1 MFETTHIPH
10 DAIVP
15 STQDSQSSYLCLTG
29 LLAVSCE
36 HSYSGMASMIPGQPS
51 LLSDTL
57 QYGKS
62 HNAESSQLYQ
72 SPGEI
77 ARKTENELCLKSTA
91 TEEEDQA
98 SEPTNW
104 QHISST
110 EVKPHE
116 EFKDVK
122 QKRKSG
128 RRHGRLKPEIAKHAR
143 EMRHL
148 RACLPCVIMKI
159 TVGWYRKFGFV
170 QD

>member
-1 MFETTHIPH
+1 MDYGLQLDCFDDPFTVLPPQMFETTHIPH

-57 QYGKS
+57 QYGTS

-77 ARKTENELCLKSTA
+77 TRK
-91 TEEEDQA
+91 
-98 SEPTNW
+98 
-104 QHISST
+104 
-110 EVKPHE
+110 
-116 EFKDVK
+116 
-122 QKRKSG
+122 KRKGIMSQINSHRE
-128 RRHGRLKPEIAKHAR
+128 RRSSFGTNKLAAHIINRGETTRRIQGCQAKA
-143 EMRHL
+143 
-148 RACLPCVIMKI
+148 
-159 TVGWYRKFGFV
+159 
-170 QD
+170 